1 MKEVKRND
9 ITILTD
15 LDDITEDEII
25 QYSDAV
31 IKHNGGTL
39 KDVLDI
45 TVKDRKDGTVDIS
58 YDKRSTV
65 KFERIR
71 RVTGYLSNV
80 DNWNDGKRAELAER
94 VRHA

>member
-15 LDDITEDEII
+15 VDDLSEEEIV

-71 RVTGYLSNV
+71 RITGYLSEV
-80 DNWNDGKRAELAER
+80 DNWNDGKRAELADR
-94 VRHA
+94 VKHA

>member
-15 LDDITEDEII
+15 VDDLSEEEIV

-39 KDVLDI
+39 KDVLTI
-45 TVKDRKDGTVDIS
+45 TVKNRNDGTVDVS

-71 RVTGYLSNV
+71 RIN
-80 DNWNDGKRAELAER
+80 E
-94 VRHA
+94 

>member
-1 MKEVKRND
+1 MKEVKRNN

-15 LDDITEDEII
+15 VDDLSEEEIV

-45 TVKDRKDGTVDIS
+45 TVKDRKDGTVDVS

-71 RVTGYLSNV
+71 RVTGYLSEV
-80 DNWNDGKRAELAER
+80 DNWNDGKRAELTDR
-94 VRHA
+94 VKHA

>member
-1 MKEVKRND
+1 MKEVKRSD

-15 LDDITEDEII
+15 LDDITEEEIV

-39 KDVLDI
+39 RDILDI
-45 TVKDRKDGTVDIS
+45 TVRDRKDGTVDIS

>member
-15 LDDITEDEII
+15 LDDITEDEIV

-71 RVTGYLSNV
+71 RVN
-80 DNWNDGKRAELAER
+80 E
-94 VRHA
+94 